1 MTWVQKINPL
11 HNLALSALIAFIP
24 IAFIFWALI
33 IRKLKSYHSSILT
46 LLLAIVLA
54 VVVSGMPI
62 SLVLASALHGALYG
76 LFPICWIILGAV
88 FYTILRLLVVNSRLL
103 RMSCQRLRPTGDCR
117 LYSDAYYE
125 LC

>member
-88 FYTILRLLVVNSRLL
+88 FLYNITVASGQFEIIKNVMSTITPDRRL
-103 RMSCQRLRPTGDCR
+103 
-117 LYSDAYYE
+117 
-125 LC
+125 